1 MVTNRSIDK
10 RWFIIYN
17 RLIGLLLRGQFSI
30 SLDAVLG
37 TVPLEKRS
45 IVGLL
50 CCYTWRYYLRSK
62 DYTSNA
68 I

>member
-50 CCYTWRYYLRSK
+50 CCYT
-62 DYTSNA
+62 
-68 I
+68 